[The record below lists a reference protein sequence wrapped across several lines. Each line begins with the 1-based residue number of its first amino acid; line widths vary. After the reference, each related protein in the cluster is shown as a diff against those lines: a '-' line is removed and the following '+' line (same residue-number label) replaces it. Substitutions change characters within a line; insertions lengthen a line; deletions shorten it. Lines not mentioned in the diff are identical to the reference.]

1 MNKVKQFLISLL
13 VIFISFLIIDE
24 GRTIMTIG
32 ENIEI
37 HLNHNQNKELEIPHH
52 HNFNRCDV
60 EKWIGLNSFKFLC
73 SSSKLLLFPNYLN
86 KGTED
91 YTGFVWQPPKS
102 YQEHIFL

>member
-1 MNKVKQFLISLL
+1 MKKVKQILVSLL

-32 ENIEI
+32 DNIEI
-37 HLNHNQNKELEIPHH
+37 HLNHNHNKELEIPHQ
-52 HNFNRCDV
+52 HNFKRCDV
-60 EKWIGLNSFKFLC
+60 EKWISLNYFKFSC
-73 SSSKLLLFPNYLN
+73 SSSNLLLFPSYLN

-102 YQEHIFL
+102 L